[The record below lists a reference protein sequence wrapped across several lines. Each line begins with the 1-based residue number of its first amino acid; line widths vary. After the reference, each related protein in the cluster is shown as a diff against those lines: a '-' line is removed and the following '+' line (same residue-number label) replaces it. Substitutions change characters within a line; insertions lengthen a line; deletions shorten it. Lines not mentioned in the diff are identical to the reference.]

1 MNIAPIRLAREL
13 YEAARDDLH
22 EIREAR
28 AAEATLQRELA
39 SYTSP
44 AEIADLLGVLRDQDG
59 PEAQHV
65 RDVLVDNLRST
76 TGLHR
81 AA

>member
-1 MNIAPIRLAREL
+1 MNIAPIRLVREL
-13 YEAARDDLH
+13 LDGARDDL
-22 EIREAR
+22 RELRQAR
-28 AAEATLQRELA
+28 AAEASLQRELA

-44 AEIADLLGVLRDQDG
+44 AEIADLLGVLRDQEG

-65 RDVLVDNLRST
+65 RDVLIDNLAPANA
-76 TGLHR
+76 LHR